1 MRRFTVF
8 TFLYLAVGLC
18 LTATA
23 FQSPDLASRPKTV
36 LLLNAG
42 LLYLFAIL
50 STFSFWH
57 EGLLRNRNRRHEQ
70 PIWRQRFI
78 TIAPW
83 LLIVLSLV
91 SLSITVLT
99 EYGKNSA
106 IEQAALALT
115 LILVN
120 VELIFTRRQI
130 QS

>member
-8 TFLYLAVGLC
+8 TFLYLAAGIC
-18 LTATA
+18 LTAIA

-36 LLLNAG
+36 LLVNAG
-42 LLYLFAIL
+42 LLYLFAVL

-57 EGLLRNRNRRHEQ
+57 EGLLRNRNRRHDQ

-83 LLIVLSLV
+83 LIIVLSLF

-120 VELIFTRRQI
+120 VESIFTRRKI